1 METRMPDGELLRER
15 FETMEQLKARRKVLE
30 AQGGIVERIFT
41 VVERIRT
48 KVSQSKYEPHQGK
61 KEMARRLRRVVC
73 SHGN

>member
-15 FETMEQLKARRKVLE
+15 FATMEQLRARRKVLE

-41 VVERIRT
+41 VAERIPT

-61 KEMARRLRRVVC
+61 KEMARRLRRV
-73 SHGN
+73 GL

>member
-41 VVERIRT
+41 VVERIPT
-48 KVSQSKYEPHQGK
+48 KVSQSKYEPHQGE
-61 KEMARRLRRVVC
+61 KEMARRLNRV
-73 SHGN
+73 GM

>member
-15 FETMEQLKARRKVLE
+15 FDTMEQLKARRKVLE

-41 VVERIRT
+41 

-61 KEMARRLRRVVC
+61 KEMARRRK
-73 SHGN
+73 

>member
-15 FETMEQLKARRKVLE
+15 FETMEQLKARRKVLG

-41 VVERIRT
+41 VVERIPT

-61 KEMARRLRRVVC
+61 KEMSRRLRRV
-73 SHGN
+73 GL